1 MNNRLSVKHILGVEQ
16 LTLEDIR
23 LILDT
28 AEALKEILDRPIK
41 KVPPLRGS
49 TVVTLFFEPST
60 RTRLSFELAAK
71 RLSADTVSVSA
82 ATSSVLK
89 GETLLDTVKNVEAM
103 RPDILVVRHSSS
115 GAPHFLARHL
125 TGCSVINAG
134 DGINQHP
141 TQALLDLFTV
151 RERLG
156 RVKGLKIAIL
166 GDILHSRV
174 AHSDIRIFK
183 AMGAHVFV
191 SGPASLLP
199 IGLEALGAC
208 VTTKVEEALA
218 SADVVMLLRLQKERQ
233 GRSLIPS
240 EREYANFFGLVQ
252 ERCLNLASDA
262 ILMHPGPINRGVEL
276 TSELADSQQSVILNQ
291 VTNGV
296 AVRMAI
302 LSLLWADRS

>member
-1 MNNRLSVKHILGVEQ
+1 MNRLSVKHILGIEQ
-16 LTLEDIR
+16 LTIDDIR

-28 AEALKEILDRPIK
+28 AEALKGILNRPIK
-41 KVPPLRGS
+41 KVPPLRGA
-49 TVVTLFFEPST
+49 TVVNLFFEPST

-89 GETLLDTVKNVEAM
+89 GETLLDTARNVEAM
-103 RPDILVVRHSSS
+103 RSDILVLRHFYS
-115 GAPHFLARHL
+115 GAPYFLAQRL
-125 TGCSVINAG
+125 KGCSVINAG

-156 RVKGLKIAIL
+156 RVKGLKITIL
-166 GDILHSRV
+166 GDIMHSRV
-174 AHSDIRIFK
+174 AHSDIRLFH
-183 AMGAHVFV
+183 AMGAHVVV
-191 SGPASLLP
+191 SGPANLLP
-199 IGLEALGAC
+199 LTLKALGAE
-208 VTTKVEEALA
+208 VTYSVDEALDG
-218 SADVVMLLRLQKERQ
+218 ADVVMLLRLQLERQ
-233 GRSLIPS
+233 GAGLIPS
-240 EREYANFFGLVQ
+240 GCEYANFFGLVHKK
-252 ERCLNLASDA
+252 CLNLAPNA
-262 ILMHPGPINRGVEL
+262 IIMHPGPINRGVEL
-276 TSELADSQQSVILNQ
+276 SSELADSAQSVILDQ

>member
-1 MNNRLSVKHILGVEQ
+1 MNRLSVKHILGVEQ
-16 LTLEDIR
+16 LTLDDIR

-28 AEALKEILDRPIK
+28 AEALKEILNRPIK

-49 TVVTLFFEPST
+49 TVVNLFFEPST

-89 GETLLDTVKNVEAM
+89 GETLLDTVRNVEAM
-103 RPDILVVRHSSS
+103 RPDILVLRHSCS
-115 GAPHFLARHL
+115 GAPHFLAQHL
-125 TGCSVINAG
+125 SGCSVINAG

-156 RVKGLKIAIL
+156 RVQGLKVAIV

-174 AHSDIRIFK
+174 AHSGIRIFH
-183 AMGAHVFV
+183 AMGAKVVV

-199 IGLEALGAC
+199 LTLKELGAEVTYSVDEALDG
-208 VTTKVEEALA
+208 
-218 SADVVMLLRLQKERQ
+218 ADVVMLLRLQRERQ
-233 GRSLIPS
+233 GMALIPS
-240 EREYANFFGLVQ
+240 EREYASFFGLIHKK
-252 ERCLNLASDA
+252 CLNLAPNA
-262 ILMHPGPINRGVEL
+262 IIMHPGPINRGVEL
-276 TSELADSQQSVILNQ
+276 SPELADSVQSVILDQ

-296 AVRMAI
+296 AVRMAV
-302 LSLLWADRS
+302 LSLLWADRG

>member
-1 MNNRLSVKHILGVEQ
+1 MNRLSVKHILGIEQ
-16 LTLEDIR
+16 LTVEDIR

-41 KVPPLRGS
+41 KVPPMRGS
-49 TVVTLFFEPST
+49 TVVNLFFEPST

-82 ATSSVLK
+82 STSSVLK
-89 GETLLDTVKNVEAM
+89 GETLLDTVRNVEAM
-103 RPDILVVRHSSS
+103 RPDILVLRHSAS
-115 GAPHFLARHL
+115 GAPYFIARHL
-125 TGCSVINAG
+125 ANCSVINAG

-156 RVKGLKIAIL
+156 RVQGLKIAIL

-174 AHSDIRIFK
+174 AHSDIRIFHK
-183 AMGAHVFV
+183 MGARVVV
-191 SGPASLLP
+191 SGPSNLVP
-199 IGLEALGAC
+199 MEVKELGAE
-208 VTTKVEEALA
+208 VTYRVDEALA
-218 SADVVMLLRLQKERQ
+218 NADVVMLLRLQKERQ
-233 GRSLIPS
+233 GRPLIPS
-240 EREYANFFGLVQ
+240 EREYAHFFALVQ
-252 ERCLNLASDA
+252 ERCLHLAANA
-262 ILMHPGPINRGVEL
+262 IIMHPGPINRGIEL
-276 TSELADSQQSVILNQ
+276 SSELADSAQSVILDQ

-302 LSLLWADRS
+302 LSLLWAERG